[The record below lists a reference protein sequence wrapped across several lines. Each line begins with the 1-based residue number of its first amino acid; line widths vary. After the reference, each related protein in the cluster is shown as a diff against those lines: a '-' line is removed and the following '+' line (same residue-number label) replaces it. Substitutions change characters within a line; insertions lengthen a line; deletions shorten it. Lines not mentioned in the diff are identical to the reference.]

1 MREEFE
7 LELENR
13 IKNLIWTVSGDYTLD
28 VKPDIES
35 YHRSHAVG
43 IYDGIKQGA
52 FARYFNR
59 EELSLYLMKK
69 IYLHGEEGPLMS
81 LAQLCIEWS
90 VAERITK
97 EREGIKEIRKE
108 ALEDILE
115 MDFSRLAA
123 SEPGRLKLMLF
134 KECLNGSEPA
144 TNRMRAF
151 MEQVQALSDAKETIE
166 LIHTI
171 DKLYN
176 AMVDP
181 NFEKRYG
188 NLETVLAVSLEELA
202 EFSWKDYLEEEALE
216 ESFGTYLEHINEAM
230 TNLDKMELNQETKK
244 EESEEETSQKKKIL
258 VVDEEAL
265 SKMHSYVQRNYGI
278 GYLSE
283 TEEKRRNLLL
293 CRGIHSDC
301 SLYFTEGVLKHAVL
315 RNYQYEYAKKQR
327 DKNRYEYYNNHRM
340 VKNNIRQ
347 LSDMLK
353 KALVMR
359 DEVQETI
366 SDRGRIVPSRLW
378 RIGRSH
384 DSRVFLRKLNHDNS
398 DFVVDVL
405 IDASG
410 SQRKRQ
416 GQVAMQAYILS
427 EALSI
432 ANVPHRVMSF
442 CTFWDY
448 TILHRFREYEDDR
461 SANENIFEY
470 NTSSNNRDG
479 LAIKAAGYE
488 LLNREEEHKILI
500 VLSDGRPYDVILNR
514 PNARNPQPYQGKY
527 AISDTAFEVRK
538 LRSKGVCV
546 LGVFAGEE
554 KDLPAE
560 KKIFGK
566 DFAYIRDVAGFSGI
580 VGRYLLKQL
589 EREE

>member
-43 IYDGIKQGA
+43 LYDGIKQGA

-97 EREGIKEIRKE
+97 EREGIKEIRKK
-108 ALEDILE
+108 ALEDTLE

-244 EESEEETSQKKKIL
+244 EEFEEETSQKKKIL

-378 RIGRSH
+378 RVGRSH

>member
-43 IYDGIKQGA
+43 LYDGIKQGA

-134 KECLNGSEPA
+134 KECLNGSEHA

-378 RIGRSH
+378 RVGRSY

>member
-43 IYDGIKQGA
+43 LYDGIKQGA

-216 ESFGTYLEHINEAM
+216 ESFGTYLEHLNEAM

-301 SLYFTEGVLKHAVL
+301 SLYFTEGVLKHAVF

>member
-43 IYDGIKQGA
+43 LYDGIKQGA

-59 EELSLYLMKK
+59 KELSLYLMKK

-378 RIGRSH
+378 RVGRSH